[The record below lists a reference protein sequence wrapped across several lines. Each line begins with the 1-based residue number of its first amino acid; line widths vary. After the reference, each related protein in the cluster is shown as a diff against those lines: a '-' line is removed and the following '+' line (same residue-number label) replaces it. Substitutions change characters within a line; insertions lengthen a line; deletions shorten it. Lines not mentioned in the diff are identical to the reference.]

1 MHFPKT
7 LKLNPSL
14 FSFLFKEVPLKASFR
29 ICENY
34 ANNVLYQN
42 CALKCT
48 SYWGRDGGLKSLVL
62 FFNPLAVVIVC
73 TQIGHQKVITPKY
86 ICCLLPPAPIQSQG
100 LLN

>member
-1 MHFPKT
+1 MHSPKT
-7 LKLNPSL
+7 LKLNPFP

-48 SYWGRDGGLKSLVL
+48 SYWGREGGLKSLV
-62 FFNPLAVVIVC
+62 FFFKPLAVVIVC

-86 ICCLLPPAPIQSQG
+86 AASSLQPIHN
-100 LLN
+100 LKDY